1 MTKFAVQFLK
11 EKGYQERLTDCQ
23 KIIDRVNIRFIFT
36 TFFSKVFFYD
46 EKVHYG
52 HCGSALPRRL
62 LD

>member
-36 TFFSKVFFYD
+36 TIFF
-46 EKVHYG
+46 
-52 HCGSALPRRL
+52 
-62 LD
+62 